1 MFYNNFSR
9 LLTLSLGTALVFII
23 IGCTPSSTDTP
34 KKSASKK
41 NKKQTVV
48 DPFSGYK
55 LKRTEL
61 EKFALHSG
69 PKPPDKDY
77 EKLSVFP
84 VPPKPDTVKP
94 KPLKIKR
101 VHPKG
106 KVKNIAAYTIS
117 FNQPMIPLASIKE
130 EREIDVPVTIDPP
143 VKGRF
148 RWLGSSVLSFEAKY
162 RFPFANHF
170 IVKIDPSLKSASGQK
185 LDSLKQFM
193 FETPRAKVVRN
204 YPSKG
209 NKHVIPE
216 KMGIFLKF
224 NQKINPGHILKKT
237 KLENK
242 NGKRVKLQLVP
253 ENKWKTLKNYRNHF
267 ADKHKDRIV
276 VLTPSK
282 NLKKA
287 TRYTLTLEEGVRS
300 KEGPLLSKN
309 KFTTYFQTY
318 GPMQVEGAGCGY
330 MYGPCRPFSSP
341 RIGFSNNIATDE
353 EELVKYIKIRPRV
366 KGLKIKSYGS
376 SIYLRGS
383 FNPSTNYK
391 VRIRSGITD
400 QYNQK
405 LRRSVNE
412 KIIILDAYPSIILPA
427 RKFGVLERKE
437 GAYLKFKAINL
448 MKKAEITLTKIKIEE
463 VHRIIKI
470 FQSSS
475 WRYKSRKDL
484 NFKGKIKKYKKRIN
498 TRKNKIQDSYL
509 NLDKILK
516 GEGGIVV
523 VKIYNKDLQY
533 RRWRSPYRYML
544 VQVTDLGLTAKYDV
558 DKIVVM
564 ANRIKNTKALKNL
577 DLSLYKRTKK
587 NKTKEIWKGKTDNSG
602 MALAPGFRKMKKHGP
617 YIIWA
622 RSRKDSAFLVI
633 SNRGHDN
640 SYISSYSWYARK
652 IPEYNKLLSHVF
664 TERNPY
670 RPGEKVNLTG
680 ILRVKNMLP
689 ESQKQMPLKGKNLK
703 VKYTIKDRRGNKVDK
718 GEVKIDR
725 DGIFNLSYQSD
736 YKSSTGRYTF
746 KGEVLGAK
754 NVQNTKIH
762 GSFKI
767 LAYRAPE
774 HLVEVK
780 AKTTDLFYGDQFKA
794 EIKGKYTFGAPMND
808 ADVSWNI
815 ARNSTNYQP
824 PENPGYTFGFNVHH
838 YYDDQGKY
846 VRIPYNTT
854 VASGKDKLDKEGKL
868 KINSLIKAPSYVNK
882 LPIPSSYTLEASVF
896 DVNRQSITNRTT
908 KIFHAYDRYLGLK
921 LDKTIHKVNKPIKIN
936 YVVTDIK
943 GKKEGGYPVTIT
955 AYQSDYKRIKYKSGK
970 HWSFKY
976 VRKYKKIKSCGGTS
990 SNQPQA
996 CNLILKK
1003 GGYYQLRAETK
1014 DSKGRKVQTRTHIYV
1029 IGKGYNPPQ
1038 KNQKQITL
1046 VKDKKKYKPGDTAR
1060 VLINSPLKK
1069 ATGLLTVELN
1079 GIKEYRKIKVR
1090 NGSYLAKIKITEKMI
1105 PNVYVSVALIK
1116 GRTREK
1122 KTKYDEDPG
1131 RPIFATGR
1139 ADLSVNNESKK
1150 IELDIKPS
1158 QKVTAPG
1165 SKIKIKLESKDYRNK
1180 PVSSRIVLMMV
1191 DEGVLSLLGFNT
1203 PDPLSVF
1210 YHFNSYNSSL
1220 RDLRAHLLKK
1230 IKKSELQKQIAS
1242 KSRRHSRRKRT
1253 SKEERSSGFGSAN
1266 LSSISAGKAKPS
1278 LAKAKSNSQAKL
1290 DSVKTSASSGAGKK
1304 AGKKVRVRKKFA
1316 TTAFFTHELETNNQG
1331 KAEVAVQ
1338 LPDNLTT
1345 FRIMAVAAEKNHGD
1359 KYGKGDSSVTI
1370 RQQFML
1376 RTALPRFT
1384 NYGDIF
1390 QAAVV
1395 LNNISDNRGK
1405 ATITI
1410 GGSGYTLLDQKTKE
1424 ITLGDKAKEVSFK
1437 VKTTTPGSARFKFTA
1452 HMGEFSDSVLSK
1464 PIKTYIP
1471 VSSEGTATYGV
1482 TESAI
1487 AQPVS
1492 PPKDVLHKF
1501 GGLNIQ
1507 MSSSA
1512 LTNLQD
1518 AVKYLVEYP
1527 YGSIEHLASRIFPI
1541 ISLGEILDEFKLGK
1555 IETRA
1560 KRKEIVNRTINK
1572 ILSSQKWRGGFP
1584 YWPDHYRPS
1593 PWVSAYVTLVLHKA
1607 YKKGYTVPESNL
1619 KKSIGYLNYIMR
1631 YYSSNWDYYK
1641 VFAGYVL
1648 SDMLSDKKWTSS
1660 GIPSKKIGSVLR
1672 SIYKRRKKLPLFMKA
1687 WMMQSFHRL
1696 DSQKNAD
1703 IIEELYRQIDNS
1715 AVESNGSVH
1724 FSEGVTEKLRLIMHS
1739 NSRTDAIVLNSIIE
1753 VNPKSSLIVKIVRGL
1768 MKARIK
1774 GRWESTQANV
1784 FALNALS
1791 AYFEKFEK
1799 SIPDYTA
1806 NVWYGDGFMGSKKY
1820 KGRSM
1825 KTALKLIPMKHLQ
1838 KEGKQNLILAK
1849 QGKGKLFYRLGL
1861 NYVPTSLTLKPEE
1874 RGFVVSRTYEA
1885 INDEKDVI
1893 RKKDH
1898 WQIKAGAYVKVKLRV
1913 IASDRRYYVAVDD
1926 SFPAGFEAVDAQL
1939 KTSSRSIVSKNKSN
1953 SASTS
1958 RYWNHYWFRKPNY
1971 HEFRDDK
1978 YIQFWDK
1985 LPAGVYEQSY
1995 IVRATIPGEY
2005 VVPPF
2010 KAFEMYSPEIF
2021 GRSGT
2026 DFVKIR

>member
-1 MFYNNFSR
+1 M
-9 LLTLSLGTALVFII
+9 
-23 IGCTPSSTDTP
+23 
-34 KKSASKK
+34 
-41 NKKQTVV
+41 
-48 DPFSGYK
+48 
-55 LKRTEL
+55 
-61 EKFALHSG
+61 
-69 PKPPDKDY
+69 
-77 EKLSVFP
+77 
-84 VPPKPDTVKP
+84 
-94 KPLKIKR
+94 
-101 VHPKG
+101 
-106 KVKNIAAYTIS
+106 
-117 FNQPMIPLASIKE
+117 
-130 EREIDVPVTIDPP
+130 
-143 VKGRF
+143 
-148 RWLGSSVLSFEAKY
+148 
-162 RFPFANHF
+162 
-170 IVKIDPSLKSASGQK
+170 
-185 LDSLKQFM
+185 
-193 FETPRAKVVRN
+193 
-204 YPSKG
+204 
-209 NKHVIPE
+209 
-216 KMGIFLKF
+216 
-224 NQKINPGHILKKT
+224 
-237 KLENK
+237 
-242 NGKRVKLQLVP
+242 
-253 ENKWKTLKNYRNHF
+253 
-267 ADKHKDRIV
+267 
-276 VLTPSK
+276 
-282 NLKKA
+282 
-287 TRYTLTLEEGVRS
+287 
-300 KEGPLLSKN
+300 
-309 KFTTYFQTY
+309 
-318 GPMQVEGAGCGY
+318 
-330 MYGPCRPFSSP
+330 
-341 RIGFSNNIATDE
+341 
-353 EELVKYIKIRPRV
+353 
-366 KGLKIKSYGS
+366 
-376 SIYLRGS
+376 
-383 FNPSTNYK
+383 
-391 VRIRSGITD
+391 
-400 QYNQK
+400 
-405 LRRSVNE
+405 
-412 KIIILDAYPSIILPA
+412 
-427 RKFGVLERKE
+427 
-437 GAYLKFKAINL
+437 
-448 MKKAEITLTKIKIEE
+448 
-463 VHRIIKI
+463 
-470 FQSSS
+470 
-475 WRYKSRKDL
+475 
-484 NFKGKIKKYKKRIN
+484 
-498 TRKNKIQDSYL
+498 

-516 GEGGIVV
+516 GKGGIVV
-523 VKIYNKDLQY
+523 VKIYSKDLQY
-533 RRWRSPYRYML
+533 RRWSSPYRYML
-544 VQVTDLGLTAKYDV
+544 IQVTDLGLTAKYDV

-564 ANRIKNTKALKNL
+564 ANSIKNAKALKNL
-577 DLSLYKRTKK
+577 DLTLYKRNKK
-587 NKTKEIWKGKTDNSG
+587 NETQKIWKGKTDSSG
-602 MALAPGFRKMKKHGP
+602 MALAPGIRKMKKSGP

-633 SNRGHDN
+633 SNRGHDS
-640 SYISSYSWYARK
+640 SYISSYSWYASK

-689 ESQKQMPLKGKNLK
+689 ENQKQMPLKGENLR

-718 GEVKIDR
+718 GEAKIDQ

-736 YKSSTGRYTF
+736 ENSSTGRYRF
-746 KGEVLGAK
+746 NGSVLGAT
-754 NVQNTKIH
+754 NVENTKLY
-762 GSFKI
+762 GYFKI

-794 EIKGKYTFGAPMND
+794 EIQGKYTFGAPMNG

-815 ARNSTNYQP
+815 NRYYTTYHP
-824 PENPGYTFGFNVHH
+824 PENPGYSFGFYAYY

-846 VRIPYNTT
+846 VRVPHSQKVTN
-854 VASGKDKLDKEGKL
+854 GKGKLDKNGKL
-868 KINSLIKAPSYVNK
+868 QINPQIKAPSYLDK
-882 LPIPSSYTLEASVF
+882 LPLPSSYILEASVF
-896 DVNRQSITNRTT
+896 DVNRQAISNRTT

-921 LDKTIHKVNKPIKIN
+921 LEKSIYKVNKPIKIN

-943 GKKEGGYPVTIT
+943 GKKEAGYPVTIT
-955 AYQSDYKRIKYKSGK
+955 AYESDYKRIKYKSGK
-970 HWSFKY
+970 YWSFRY
-976 VRKYKKIKSCGGTS
+976 IRKYKKIKSCGGTS
-990 SNQPQA
+990 SDQA
-996 CNLILKK
+996 EACDLVLKK

-1029 IGKGYNPPQ
+1029 IGKNYNPPQ
-1038 KNQKQITL
+1038 KNQKQINL
-1046 VKDKKKYKPGDTAR
+1046 VKDKKQYKPGDTAQI
-1060 VLINSPLKK
+1060 LINSPLKK

-1079 GIKEYRKIKVR
+1079 GIKEYRKIKVK

-1105 PNVYVSVALIK
+1105 PNVYISVALIK

-1122 KTKYDEDPG
+1122 KTRYDEDPG

-1139 ADLSVNNESKK
+1139 TYLRVNNESKR
-1150 IELDIKPS
+1150 IELVIKPS

-1165 SKIKIKLESKDYRNK
+1165 SKIKIKLESKDYKNK
-1180 PVSSRIVLMMV
+1180 PVASRIILMLV
-1191 DEGVLSLLGFNT
+1191 DEGVLSLLRFNT

-1210 YHFNSYNSSL
+1210 QHFNSYNSSL

-1242 KSRRHSRRKRT
+1242 KRRNLKRKRYK
-1253 SKEERSSGFGSAN
+1253 SKKGDGHFSGQGLGGGGSSSRGQAVADADPARKAPPSEAE
-1266 LSSISAGKAKPS
+1266 LASSSDKSGNKQAGK
-1278 LAKAKSNSQAKL
+1278 
-1290 DSVKTSASSGAGKK
+1290 T
-1304 AGKKVRVRKKFA
+1304 VRVRKKFA
-1316 TTAFFTHELETNNQG
+1316 TTAYFTHELETNNQG
-1331 KAEVAVQ
+1331 KVEIEVQ

-1345 FRIMAVAAEKNHGD
+1345 FRIMAVAVEKNHGD

-1370 RQQFML
+1370 RQKFML

-1395 LNNISDNRGK
+1395 LNNISDNKGK
-1405 ATITI
+1405 ASITI

-1424 ITLGDKAKEVSFK
+1424 ITIADKAKEVSFK
-1437 VKTTTPGSARFKFTA
+1437 VQTTTPGAARFKFTA

-1507 MSSSA
+1507 ISSSA

-1527 YGSIEHLASRIFPI
+1527 YDSTEHLASKIFPI

-1560 KRKEIVNRTINK
+1560 KRKEIVNRTVNK
-1572 ILSSQKWRGGFP
+1572 LLSSQKWRGGFP
-1584 YWPDHYRPS
+1584 YWPDYYRPS

-1607 YKKGYTVPESNL
+1607 YKKGYSIPESNL
-1619 KKSIGYLNYIMR
+1619 KKCIRYLNYIMR
-1631 YYSSNWDYYK
+1631 YYSSRWDYYK

-1648 SDMLSDKKWTSS
+1648 SDMITDNKLVSS
-1660 GIPSKKIGSVLR
+1660 QISRKKIDSVLR
-1672 SIYKRRKKLPLFMKA
+1672 SIYKRRIKNLPLFMKA

-1715 AVESNGSVH
+1715 AIESNGSVH
-1724 FSEGVTEKLRLIMHS
+1724 FSEGVTEELRLIMHS

-1753 VNPKSSLIVKIVRGL
+1753 VNPKSSLISKIVRGL

-1784 FALNALS
+1784 FALDALS

-1799 SIPDYTA
+1799 TIPDYTA
-1806 NVWYGDGFMGSKKY
+1806 NIWYGSGFMGSKEY

-1849 QGKGKLFYRLGL
+1849 KGKGKLFYRLGL
-1861 NYVPTSLTLKPEE
+1861 NYVPTSLILKPEE

-1885 INDEKDVI
+1885 INDAKDVV

-1898 WQIKAGAYVKVKLRV
+1898 WQIKAGTYVKVKLRV

-1926 SFPAGFEAVDAQL
+1926 SFPAGFEAVNAQL
-1939 KTSSRSIVSKNKSN
+1939 KTSSHSIISKNKS
-1953 SASTS
+1953 SSVSTS
-1958 RYWNHYWFRKPNY
+1958 RYWNYYWYRRPNY

-1995 IVRATIPGEY
+1995 VVRATIPGEY
-2005 VVPPF
+2005 IVPPF

-2026 DFVKIR
+2026 DFVKIK